1 MIVSELLNSMNKDFR
16 ENLWD
21 ITIDDNGVEDV
32 FNFDDISKED
42 LEKEIKEWYFKCYID
57 GQTFVQRLI
66 IETVK

>member
-57 GQTFVQRLI
+57 GQMFVQKLI
-66 IETVK
+66 IETAK